1 MSHTNVG
8 EANLL
13 PQAWPEFRR
22 DFRMTIK
29 SVERSSEDT
38 MSDIKSS
45 HMRIENQKFNEVLGR
60 MTALFRSQHQE
71 TQEPVNKKSY
81 CYIPRREIPRFW
93 GREEVLSIIDDAIF
107 ADITPKPSLSSF
119 AVYGMGGVGKTQIA
133 LRYANTR
140 QDKFDTVLWISVKSH
155 NTIAESFRGVAKTIG
170 INQDS
175 VVDDNSVILD
185 VKAWLSSTSECA
197 ICGCIIPY

>member
-1 MSHTNVG
+1 
-8 EANLL
+8 
-13 PQAWPEFRR
+13 
-22 DFRMTIK
+22 MTIK

-45 HMRIENQKFNEVLGR
+45 HTRIENQKFNEVLGR
-60 MTALFRSQHQE
+60 MTALFHSQHQE

-107 ADITPKPSLSSF
+107 AGITPKPSLSSF

-140 QDKFDTVLWISVKSH
+140 QDKFDTVLWISAKSH

-185 VKAWLSSTSECA
+185 VKAWLYSTSECA